1 MADAE
6 KEIDKLTKLKS
17 KLFRELRE
25 DRQNSNYDRA
35 YHAALTAEFNRV
47 SFMLERLKGNL

>member
-1 MADAE
+1 MTDAE
-6 KEIDKLTKLKS
+6 KEIDKLTRLKS

-35 YHAALTAEFNRV
+35 YHAMLVAEFNSV
-47 SFMLERLKGNL
+47 SFRLERLKGNL

>member
-1 MADAE
+1 MTDAE
-6 KEIDKLTKLKS
+6 KEIDKLPRLKS
-17 KLFRELRE
+17 KLFHELRE

-47 SFMLERLKGNL
+47 GFRLERLKGNL

>member
-1 MADAE
+1 MTDAE
-6 KEIDKLTKLKS
+6 KEIDKLTRLKS

-35 YHAALTAEFNRV
+35 YHATLTAEFNRV
-47 SFMLERLKGNL
+47 SFRLERLKGNL